1 MVNKVQKKLKKFVE
15 EQGDWMRRASFKNW
29 IFIGVLFVL
38 SLIIVL
44 SRDNSVLAIAVSIGL
59 VHFLVTKNL
68 TSAMMSGA
76 IVGILVLLYLRYKTD
91 EMYKNREN
99 ANKDGVSGAID
110 DTVVTDEEEAKKDG
124 SKKLVVKGD
133 PNGELYVE
141 LPKHDHKEDT
151 TTPTTTT
158 STTTVPT
165 TTTPTTTTSTTT
177 KALDDVNSNDNTS
190 TGEEETTIPESTIP
204 TTTTPTTIS
213 GFTGKRVVGAETC
226 CSTPAP
232 VK

>member
-1 MVNKVQKKLKKFVE
+1 MVNKVQKKIKEFVE
-15 EQGDWMRRASFKNW
+15 EQGDWMRRASFKNM
-29 IFIGVLFVL
+29 IFIGVLFVFG
-38 SLIIVL
+38 LIIVL
-44 SRDNSVLAIAVSIGL
+44 SRNTSVLAITVSIGL

-99 ANKDGVSGAID
+99 ADEEGVSGEVENDID
-110 DTVVTDEEEAKKDG
+110 ETVVTDEEEPEKDG
-124 SKKLVVKGD
+124 PKKLIVKGE

-141 LPKHDHKEDT
+141 LPKHDHKED
-151 TTPTTTT
+151 
-158 STTTVPT
+158 
-165 TTTPTTTTSTTT
+165 
-177 KALDDVNSNDNTS
+177 AEADDVEEMDKEDEDAKDEEATETKTATDN
-190 TGEEETTIPESTIP
+190 
-204 TTTTPTTIS
+204 
-213 GFTGKRVVGAETC
+213 FTGKRVVVGADTC

>member
-1 MVNKVQKKLKKFVE
+1 MVNKVQKKIKNIVT
-15 EQGDWMRRASFKNW
+15 EQADWMRRASFKNW

-38 SLIIVL
+38 FLIIVL
-44 SRDNSVLAIAVSIGL
+44 SRNNSVLAITVSIGL
-59 VHFLVTKNL
+59 VHFLVTKNF

-99 ANKDGVSGAID
+99 ADESGVSGAVD
-110 DTVVTDEEEAKKDG
+110 DTVVTDEEEAKKDEP
-124 SKKLVVKGD
+124 KKLVVKGD

-141 LPKHDHKEDT
+141 LPKHDHKEDDT
-151 TTPTTTT
+151 TPTETTPTETTPTTTNDDG
-158 STTTVPT
+158 VP
-165 TTTPTTTTSTTT
+165 PSD
-177 KALDDVNSNDNTS
+177 ANDN
-190 TGEEETTIPESTIP
+190 
-204 TTTTPTTIS
+204 
-213 GFTGKRVVGAETC
+213 FTGKRVVVGADTC

>member
-59 VHFLVTKNL
+59 VHFLVTKNP

-76 IVGILVLLYLRYKTD
+76 IVGILVLLYIRYKTD

-99 ANKDGVSGAID
+99 ADDEGVSGAVD
-110 DTVVTDEEEAKKDG
+110 DTVVTDEEGPKKDG
-124 SKKLVVKGD
+124 PKKLVVKGD

-141 LPKHDHKEDT
+141 LPKHDHKEET
-151 TTPTTTT
+151 TSDETKTTT
-158 STTTVPT
+158 STTDETKT
-165 TTTPTTTTSTTT
+165 TTDET
-177 KALDDVNSNDNTS
+177 KAQNDLSGNDNTS
-190 TGEEETTIPESTIP
+190 TGEEQTSTDEQKKPDTVSSDPFI
-204 TTTTPTTIS
+204 
-213 GFTGKRVVGAETC
+213 GKRVVVGADTC

>member
-76 IVGILVLLYLRYKTD
+76 IVGILVLLYIRYKTD

-99 ANKDGVSGAID
+99 ADHEGVSGEVENDID
-110 DTVVTDEEEAKKDG
+110 ETVVTDEEEPEKDG
-124 SKKLVVKGD
+124 PQKLIVKGE

-141 LPKHDHKEDT
+141 LPKHDHKED
-151 TTPTTTT
+151 
-158 STTTVPT
+158 
-165 TTTPTTTTSTTT
+165 
-177 KALDDVNSNDNTS
+177 A
-190 TGEEETTIPESTIP
+190 EEEDKEEMDKEDEDAKDEEATETKTAGTDS
-204 TTTTPTTIS
+204 
-213 GFTGKRVVGAETC
+213 FTGKRVVVGADTC

>member
-1 MVNKVQKKLKKFVE
+1 MVNKVQKKIKEFVE
-15 EQGDWMRRASFKNW
+15 EQGEWMRRASFKNM
-29 IFIGVLFVL
+29 IFIGVLFVFG
-38 SLIIVL
+38 LIIVL
-44 SRDNSVLAIAVSIGL
+44 SRNTSVLAITVSIGL

-99 ANKDGVSGAID
+99 ADEEGVSGEVENDID
-110 DTVVTDEEEAKKDG
+110 ETVVTDEEEAEKDG
-124 SKKLVVKGD
+124 PKKLIVKGD

-141 LPKHDHKEDT
+141 LPKHDHKED
-151 TTPTTTT
+151 
-158 STTTVPT
+158 V
-165 TTTPTTTTSTTT
+165 
-177 KALDDVNSNDNTS
+177 
-190 TGEEETTIPESTIP
+190 EEEDKEEMDKEEMDKEDEEATETTGTDS
-204 TTTTPTTIS
+204 
-213 GFTGKRVVGAETC
+213 FTGKRVVVGADTC

>member
-1 MVNKVQKKLKKFVE
+1 MVNKVQKKIKEFVE
-15 EQGDWMRRASFKNW
+15 EQGDWMRRASFKNM
-29 IFIGVLFVL
+29 IFIGVLFVFG
-38 SLIIVL
+38 LIIVL
-44 SRDNSVLAIAVSIGL
+44 SRNTSVLAITVSIGL

-99 ANKDGVSGAID
+99 ADEEGVSGEVENDID
-110 DTVVTDEEEAKKDG
+110 ETVVTDEEEPEKDG
-124 SKKLVVKGD
+124 PKKLIVKGE

-141 LPKHDHKEDT
+141 LPKHEHKED
-151 TTPTTTT
+151 
-158 STTTVPT
+158 
-165 TTTPTTTTSTTT
+165 
-177 KALDDVNSNDNTS
+177 AEADDVEEMDKEDEDAKDEEATETKTATDN
-190 TGEEETTIPESTIP
+190 
-204 TTTTPTTIS
+204 
-213 GFTGKRVVGAETC
+213 FTGKRVVVGADTC

>member
-1 MVNKVQKKLKKFVE
+1 
-15 EQGDWMRRASFKNW
+15 MRRASFKNW

-44 SRDNSVLAIAVSIGL
+44 SRNNSVLAIAVSIGL

-76 IVGILVLLYLRYKTD
+76 IVGILVLLYIRYKTD

-99 ANKDGVSGAID
+99 ADEKGVSGAVD
-110 DTVVTDEEEAKKDG
+110 ETVVTDEEEPKKDG
-124 SKKLVVKGD
+124 PKKLIVKGE

-141 LPKHDHKEDT
+141 LPKHDHKEDAEEDKEDKDKEDKDKEDDKDEDATETKT
-151 TTPTTTT
+151 TDTD
-158 STTTVPT
+158 S
-165 TTTPTTTTSTTT
+165 
-177 KALDDVNSNDNTS
+177 
-190 TGEEETTIPESTIP
+190 
-204 TTTTPTTIS
+204 
-213 GFTGKRVVGAETC
+213 FTGKRVVVGADTC

>member
-44 SRDNSVLAIAVSIGL
+44 SRNNSVLAIAVSIGL

-99 ANKDGVSGAID
+99 ADEEGVSGEVENDID
-110 DTVVTDEEEAKKDG
+110 ETVVTDEEEPEKDG
-124 SKKLVVKGD
+124 PKKLIVKGE

-141 LPKHDHKEDT
+141 LPKHDHKED
-151 TTPTTTT
+151 
-158 STTTVPT
+158 
-165 TTTPTTTTSTTT
+165 
-177 KALDDVNSNDNTS
+177 A
-190 TGEEETTIPESTIP
+190 EEEDKDEMDKEDEDAKDEEATETKTAGTDS
-204 TTTTPTTIS
+204 
-213 GFTGKRVVGAETC
+213 FTGKRVVVGADTC

>member
-44 SRDNSVLAIAVSIGL
+44 SRDNSVLAITVSIGL

-76 IVGILVLLYLRYKTD
+76 IVGILVLLYIRYKTD

-99 ANKDGVSGAID
+99 ADNEGVSGTVD
-110 DTVVTDEEEAKKDG
+110 ETVVTDEEEPKKDG
-124 SKKLVVKGD
+124 PKKLVVKGD

-141 LPKHDHKEDT
+141 LPKHDHKKDAEAEDKKDEDKKDEDAKDEDAKDEEATETKT
-151 TTPTTTT
+151 TTD
-158 STTTVPT
+158 S
-165 TTTPTTTTSTTT
+165 
-177 KALDDVNSNDNTS
+177 
-190 TGEEETTIPESTIP
+190 
-204 TTTTPTTIS
+204 
-213 GFTGKRVVGAETC
+213 FTGKRVVVGADTC

>member
-38 SLIIVL
+38 GLIIVL
-44 SRDNSVLAIAVSIGL
+44 SRNTSVLAIAVSIGL

-76 IVGILVLLYLRYKTD
+76 IVGILVLLYIRYKTD

-99 ANKDGVSGAID
+99 ADEEGVSGEVENDID
-110 DTVVTDEEEAKKDG
+110 ETVVTDEEEPEKDG
-124 SKKLVVKGD
+124 PQKLIVKGE

-141 LPKHDHKEDT
+141 LPKHDHKED
-151 TTPTTTT
+151 
-158 STTTVPT
+158 
-165 TTTPTTTTSTTT
+165 
-177 KALDDVNSNDNTS
+177 A
-190 TGEEETTIPESTIP
+190 EEEDKEEMDKEDEDAKDEEATETKTAGTDS
-204 TTTTPTTIS
+204 
-213 GFTGKRVVGAETC
+213 FTGKRVVVGADTC